1 MKANLWALDSA
12 IQKCTQPRDPL
23 FISFLQSRNEHKFS
37 DSPSCAYGSFS
48 SYSPL
53 TGLNES
59 RISIKEWRK
68 ICNAGRQCQM
78 LNSNWHSKEFSI
90 MTFFLWSTWK
100 KKLHQNKLFKS
111 VWFSVCKTGILTHAN
126 MFFNN
131 LRVGTSQTEQ
141 LFSIAS
147 KSKTVHFIIFPKKS
161 SN

>member
-59 RISIKEWRK
+59 RISMKGWCK
-68 ICNAGRQCQM
+68 ICNVGVIENTEHLLITCRDNM
-78 LNSNWHSKEFSI
+78 V
-90 MTFFLWSTWK
+90 LW
-100 KKLHQNKLFKS
+100 KLIEQVIH
-111 VWFSVCKTGILTHAN
+111 
-126 MFFNN
+126 
-131 LRVGTSQTEQ
+131 RVFGY
-141 LFSIAS
+141 FYRIDSIA
-147 KSKTVHFIIFPKKS
+147 IILGFWSARISQNPS
-161 SN
+161 ELSIINVLMGICRYHIWNLEE